1 MSARIVMSALSLV
14 LLAWSTAACDPQVG
28 GQPSTSP
35 IGTLVLPTL
44 AAVPLATGDECS
56 SASLGPGLRLAGSPT
71 EGVYATSGENR
82 VPIQWPEGGYVAAF
96 TPELMIRSPFDGSV
110 VAVAGEDL
118 GDGRLGNLFVCVMGS
133 PDARSFSCSRR
144 PTRVDGTSD
153 TSDIP
158 ARWVTTSRYTAPRMG
173 EGGIDVDLV
182 A

>member
-1 MSARIVMSALSLV
+1 MQQRLTRSGPPI
-14 LLAWSTAACDPQVG
+14 G
-28 GQPSTSP
+28 GQS
-35 IGTLVLPTL
+35 
-44 AAVPLATGDECS
+44 D
-56 SASLGPGLRLAGSPT
+56 R
-71 EGVYATSGENR
+71 GVYATSGENR

-153 TSDIP
+153 TSDIR
-158 ARWVTTSRYTAPRMG
+158 AQ
-173 EGGIDVDLV
+173 
-182 A
+182 